1 MLNSSGKPKRKRSI
15 KYSAIEENVVA
26 FVSLLRNRT
35 KPLPVT
41 LSIVKEYA
49 EQVAQTL
56 GEKDFRAS
64 SGWWEK
70 LRKRNNIGKSV
81 RLHGEAGEVDHEKI
95 KERILAIQNILEK
108 YNPEHKQVCILD

>member
-1 MLNSSGKPKRKRSI
+1 MMSSLGQSKRRRSI
-15 KYSAIEENVVA
+15 KFIAIEEKVVA

-35 KPLPVT
+35 KPLPVS

-49 EQVAQTL
+49 EQVAQKL

-70 LRKRNNIGKSV
+70 VRKRNGIGKSV
-81 RLHGEAGEVDHEKI
+81 KLHGEAGEVDCE
-95 KERILAIQNILEK
+95 
-108 YNPEHKQVCILD
+108 